1 MYLKTLFLGLK
12 NNDFRMYLFSV
23 KNPHEVENNQEP
35 DLEEV
40 GPFSYL
46 EQTERV
52 NEVFSEVALW
62 MALGLST
69 GAWHYSNLKD
79 GSSVTYET
87 RKMWHYLP
95 EESLPLDTT
104 VSS

>member
-1 MYLKTLFLGLK
+1 
-12 NNDFRMYLFSV
+12 MYLFSV

-52 NEVFSEVALW
+52 NEVFSEVAL
-62 MALGLST
+62 
-69 GAWHYSNLKD
+69 
-79 GSSVTYET
+79 
-87 RKMWHYLP
+87 
-95 EESLPLDTT
+95 
-104 VSS
+104 

>member
-1 MYLKTLFLGLK
+1 MEETKHSNKNKVGVYIHRLKWKVIEMKNTYMYLKTLFLGLK

-52 NEVFSEVALW
+52 NEVFSEVAL
-62 MALGLST
+62 
-69 GAWHYSNLKD
+69 
-79 GSSVTYET
+79 
-87 RKMWHYLP
+87 
-95 EESLPLDTT
+95 
-104 VSS
+104 